1 MSVHP
6 MFTDEH
12 LTIDGFLIGSHN
24 VWAESL
30 APLFQRIRRGVTEPV
45 PYVAGGIPFRKRR
58 TFHSST
64 LVINVIGELD
74 ADGATVADPREGLH
88 EALAGFESSL
98 LEDVDGTRTA
108 VWTRPDGDRT
118 AEVDIM
124 SWTIV
129 GNTPVTAVGQL
140 ELSVA
145 AGWWEPDGS

>member
-12 LTIDGFLIGSHN
+12 LTIDGYLIGSHN

-45 PYVAGGIPFRKRR
+45 PYVAGGIAFRKRR

-64 LVINVIGELD
+64 LVIQVIGD
-74 ADGATVADPREGLH
+74 VDDDGATVADPREGLH
-88 EALAGFESSL
+88 DALAGFEAAL

-108 VWTRPDGDRT
+108 IWTRPDGNRT
-118 AEVDIM
+118 AQVDVM

-129 GNTPVTAVGQL
+129 GNTPISAVGQL

-145 AGWWEPDGS
+145 SGRWELTGS